1 MVARVRKSIAAV
13 TAAGSRGQ
21 FYGWGKAMAK
31 EMGLSGELRPHAKT
45 SLEVFLLAL
54 RKIQSAENESLYP
67 AKIRRSEEGIEPA
80 RTHQITREIE
90 NPHRCQCRDQGQL
103 RDCGIAHPNLR

>member
-1 MVARVRKSIAAV
+1 MVARVRKSIAAA

-31 EMGLSGELRPHAKT
+31 EMGLSGELRPLAKT
-45 SLEVFLLAL
+45 SLEVFSLPLG
-54 RKIQSAENESLYP
+54 KIQSAENESLHT
-67 AKIRRSEEGIEPA
+67 AKVRRSEEGIEPT

-90 NPHRCQCRDQGQL
+90 NSHRCQCSDQGQF
-103 RDCGIAHPNLR
+103 RNCMIAHPDLR

>member
-31 EMGLSGELRPHAKT
+31 EMGLSAELRPLAKT
-45 SLEVFLLAL
+45 SLEVFSFAL
-54 RKIQSAENESLYP
+54 RKIQSAENESFHT
-67 AKIRRSEEGIEPA
+67 AKVRRSEESIEPA
-80 RTHQITREIE
+80 RAHQITREIE
-90 NPHRCQCRDQGQL
+90 NPHRCQCSDKGQF
-103 RDCGIAHPNLR
+103 RNCKVAHSNL